1 MASSPVR
8 NSLKGRKGV
17 RKSSKGE
24 VNKPHT
30 RKTETGSRIQN
41 AKDSSF
47 GNEIE
52 QIYLDEISEIPLLN
66 RKSETEVATRMD
78 ECRKAL
84 VHEILSTP
92 CHIIPAL
99 EVLKTKTSTPNE
111 RTTIQRILEEV
122 LAEQSS
128 YRKDLSRKRKK
139 AAPSQDILNKGL
151 EILGTSTLRFV
162 DLLPVIA
169 VFRYRIKE
177 LCMHS
182 PKPRKGDARKGD
194 GGSRGKKAK
203 VNTSALA
210 ELFMPIAEIKA
221 HQKKLQILEK
231 KYHEAKTV
239 LYIKNLRLVV
249 YIAKKYRSRYMPFLD
264 LVQEGNIGLMKA
276 VDRFEV
282 TRGFKFSTYATWWI
296 RQSISRALAE
306 KSRIIRIP
314 VHMIENLT
322 RIEKTIKSLPDMDQS
337 NPQRGDI
344 FKNRIDGIELLRLT
358 QLLKNP
364 ISLDQKYEEGD
375 SHALNNIIESDDSG
389 QDIDVKLDREVMR
402 GKINQSFRVL
412 NHREKDVIKLRYGLD
427 GERALTLDE
436 IGRRYSVSRE
446 RIRQIEI
453 KALRKLRVPDR
464 RRMLEPLLDS
474 ISA

>member
-8 NSLKGRKGV
+8 DSLKRRKRV
-17 RKSSKGE
+17 RKSGKGE
-24 VNKPHT
+24 NKA
-30 RKTETGSRIQN
+30 SRSEKMNPGPRVQSV
-41 AKDSSF
+41 KDKRL

-66 RKSETEVATRMD
+66 RNTETKVATRMD
-78 ECRKAL
+78 ECRQAL
-84 VHEILSTP
+84 VHEILTTP

-99 EVLKTKTSTPNE
+99 EVIRTKAGTNIE
-111 RTTIQRILEEV
+111 RSEVKLILEEV
-122 LAEQSS
+122 LETKRS
-128 YRKDLSRKRKK
+128 YHEALLKNSKPSVQGQEVLKK
-139 AAPSQDILNKGL
+139 SL
-151 EILGTSTLRFV
+151 EILESSSLRFV
-162 DLLPVIA
+162 DLLPVLSR
-169 VFRYRIKE
+169 FRSRVNE
-177 LCMHS
+177 LCKRS
-182 PKPRKGDARKGD
+182 SRDRKKFGIRI
-194 GGSRGKKAK
+194 GKKERQHT
-203 VNTSALA
+203 NALA
-210 ELFMPIAEIKA
+210 ELLMPLDEIQSHK
-221 HQKKLQILEK
+221 KKLENLEK
-231 KYHEAKTV
+231 KYHESKTV
-239 LYIKNLRLVV
+239 LYVKNLRLVV

-276 VDRFEV
+276 VDRFDV

-296 RQSISRALAE
+296 RQAISRALAE

-322 RIEKTIKSLPDMDQS
+322 RIEKTIKSLPDREGQQG
-337 NPQRGDI
+337 QRGE
-344 FKNRIDGIELLRLT
+344 KARNRIDGIELLRLT

-364 ISLDQKYEEGD
+364 ISLDQKYEDGD
-375 SHALNNIIESDDSG
+375 SHALNHIIESNDSG
-389 QDIDVKLDREVMR
+389 LDIDIKLDREVMR
-402 GKINQSFRVL
+402 GKINQSFCVL
-412 NHREKDVIKLRYGLD
+412 NHTEKDVINLRYGLD
-427 GERALTLDE
+427 GERVLTLDE